1 MEDKYK
7 VIIAQLDKNY
17 TELQKEKESWSS
29 SSSSQL
35 TILQE
40 ENKRL
45 TIEVTEITNHLS
57 IAEDYIK
64 QNSEI
69 WEKSKEAEETL
80 EEKLHI
86 IDLLKRDLEMA
97 RSQNKEL
104 HDRTEQLEKLIEKM
118 ELKRSEAG
126 SSQVSSKSKET
137 EHKLENYIK
146 MYNESQAKLR

>member
-118 ELKRSEAG
+118 ELRRSEAG

>member
-29 SSSSQL
+29 SSNSQL